1 MANSE
6 SATRESTL
14 ATLPR
19 GAVGR
24 VLAVDAAI
32 AVPLAAHGIRPGAR
46 LTVERDAP
54 LGGPRVV
61 RLGAARVALARP
73 IAAAIRVAR
82 VEGPG

>member
-6 SATRESTL
+6 SATREWTL

-19 GAVGR
+19 GVAGR
-24 VLAVDAAI
+24 VLAVDP
-32 AVPLAAHGIRPGAR
+32 AVAVQLAAHGIRLGAR

-61 RLGAARVALARP
+61 RLGPARVALARP
-73 IAAAIRVAR
+73 IAATIRVAP